1 MAAFRADGSDLPR
14 ALVHRIACSGVT
26 ASTPAATARHPAWR
40 ILRGALLVY
49 AAWCLILYF
58 LQSRLLFMP
67 YAAGQGMDEGQIA
80 AEPDLE
86 RMWISHSDGVATEG
100 WVVRSHTQPA
110 HGLVCFLHGNAELID
125 YNLAEAREWTSRGFD
140 VLLPEY
146 RGYGRSPGS
155 PSQDA
160 IVQDTVDA
168 IAQVTRTASYPTI
181 VLHGRSLGG
190 AVAAQVALRLGD
202 RCSAVVMESPFR
214 SVASFAWRYGVP
226 PALVRNPFRTDMA
239 IPTLECPVLILHSRQ
254 DEIVPFSHGESLA
267 ALNPRATL
275 VPLEGSHNSGLSM
288 TRTYWDAIDALV
300 AQLP

>member
-1 MAAFRADGSDLPR
+1 M
-14 ALVHRIACSGVT
+14 
-26 ASTPAATARHPAWR
+26 
-40 ILRGALLVY
+40 Y

-67 YAAGQGMDEGQIA
+67 HAAGRGIDEEQIA
-80 AEPDLE
+80 SEPGLE
-86 RMWISHSDGVATEG
+86 RMRVSHGDGIATEA
-100 WVVRSHTQPA
+100 WLVRSRIKPVR
-110 HGLVCFLHGNAELID
+110 GLVCFLHGNAELID
-125 YNLAEAREWTSRGFD
+125 YNLAEAREWNSRGFD

-160 IVQDTVDA
+160 IVQDTIDA
-168 IAQVTRTASYPTI
+168 IEEALRTTDYPSI
-181 VLHGRSLGG
+181 VMHGRSLGA
-190 AVAAQVALRLGD
+190 AVAVQVALRLGD
-202 RCSAVVMESPFR
+202 RCGAVVMESPFR

-226 PALVRNPFRTDMA
+226 PALVRNPFRSDEA
-239 IPTLECPVLILHSRQ
+239 LPNLACPILILHSRQ

-288 TRTYWDAIDALV
+288 TRAYWSAVDAL
-300 AQLP
+300 AARMP